1 MTTRARVLSLV
12 MGALLLLTAA
22 PFGVLQFRVAKSRAF
37 CDAVEALPRGE
48 LDKVASQC
56 DRLML
61 EHGGPGAG
69 LEFIH
74 DASTLAQFA
83 LAGKKPYEIVLEKGT
98 VSIKYIGG
106 NWRYSTIAI
115 WGEDYSPNGDRI
127 RVLKI
132 TYGTYGWRILSRR
145 EGGHGDQSGQPTPG
159 ERLACS
165 RSPQG
170 RRGCADRWAEP
181 LS

>member
-12 MGALLLLTAA
+12 IGALLLLAA
-22 PFGVLQFRVAKSRAF
+22 VPFGVLQSRVAKSRAF

-48 LDKVASQC
+48 LDKVASRC
-56 DRLML
+56 DGLMR
-61 EHGGPGAG
+61 EHGGPKAG

-83 LAGKKPYEIVLEKGT
+83 LAGKTPYEIVLEKGT
-98 VSIKYIGG
+98 IGIKYIGG

-132 TYGTYGWRILSRR
+132 TYGTYGWRILSQR
-145 EGGHGDQSGQPTPG
+145 EGGHGEPIASANAGRASRLQSSATVPAWL
-159 ERLACS
+159 R
-165 RSPQG
+165 
-170 RRGCADRWAEP
+170 
-181 LS
+181 